1 MKGERRREH
10 PEGRFLG
17 TTGERP
23 GEGTNGLEEGSAES
37 SLRFPAD
44 LSHGRADLHC
54 SSEVLWVKRL
64 LQGTDS

>member
-23 GEGTNGLEEGSAES
+23 GEEAAVAPATTWEAGGGRDLGEICASAL
-37 SLRFPAD
+37 SLP
-44 LSHGRADLHC
+44 GR
-54 SSEVLWVKRL
+54 S
-64 LQGTDS
+64 